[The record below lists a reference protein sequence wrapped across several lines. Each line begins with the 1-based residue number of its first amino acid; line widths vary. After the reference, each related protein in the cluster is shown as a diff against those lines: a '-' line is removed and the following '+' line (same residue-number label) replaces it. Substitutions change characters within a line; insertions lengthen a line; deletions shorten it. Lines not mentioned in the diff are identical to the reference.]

1 MIGTSRFFAC
11 HNASRFIRWN
21 HPDAAHPA
29 LRRLLILYAGLIAA
43 NAAVWLWAL
52 AVLRDH
58 PLLLGTAA
66 IAYGLGLRH
75 AVDADHI
82 AAIDVATRKLMQEGQ
97 RPVSV
102 GLFFSLGHSTIVIA
116 ATLGIALTAF
126 ALRDRFDAFR
136 EIGGTI
142 GTAVSATFL
151 LVLACVNLVILRD
164 VWRRY
169 RGTHGHAHD
178 AAHVHRPAGLRVP
191 AAATAVPVRV
201 EELAH
206 VSGRRAVRAGFD
218 TATEIGLLA
227 IAAAQASQ
235 GLPVYTVMLFPA
247 LFTAG
252 MTLIDSTDN
261 VLMIHAY
268 GWAMDDPQ
276 RKLLYN
282 ASITF
287 VSAAV
292 ALAIGGIEAAGL
304 LADKLSLTGPVR
316 DALDALGE
324 RFGSIGYGI
333 VALFLV
339 CWIASILF
347 HRWQRAA
354 DAPAR

>member
-1 MIGTSRFFAC
+1 MQRDSSDGT
-11 HNASRFIRWN
+11 I
-21 HPDAAHPA
+21 PMPPTPA

-82 AAIDVATRKLMQEGQ
+82 AAIDVATRKLMQDGQ

-151 LVLACVNLVILRD
+151 LVLACVNLAILRD

-169 RGTHGHAHD
+169 RGTHGHGHGHAHD
-178 AAHVHRPAGLRVP
+178 AAHVHRPAGLVSRLLRPLFRFVSKSWHMY
-191 AAATAVPVRV
+191 PVGV
-201 EELAH
+201 LF
-206 VSGRRAVRAGFD
+206 GLGFD

-292 ALAIGGIEAAGL
+292 ALAIGGIEAASL

-316 DALDALGE
+316 DALDAVGE

>member
-1 MIGTSRFFAC
+1 MYPVGVLF
-11 HNASRFIRWN
+11 
-21 HPDAAHPA
+21 
-29 LRRLLILYAGLIAA
+29 GL
-43 NAAVWLWAL
+43 
-52 AVLRDH
+52 
-58 PLLLGTAA
+58 
-66 IAYGLGLRH
+66 
-75 AVDADHI
+75 
-82 AAIDVATRKLMQEGQ
+82 
-97 RPVSV
+97 
-102 GLFFSLGHSTIVIA
+102 
-116 ATLGIALTAF
+116 
-126 ALRDRFDAFR
+126 
-136 EIGGTI
+136 
-142 GTAVSATFL
+142 
-151 LVLACVNLVILRD
+151 
-164 VWRRY
+164 
-169 RGTHGHAHD
+169 
-178 AAHVHRPAGLRVP
+178 
-191 AAATAVPVRV
+191 
-201 EELAH
+201 
-206 VSGRRAVRAGFD
+206 GFD

>member
-1 MIGTSRFFAC
+1 MPPT
-11 HNASRFIRWN
+11 
-21 HPDAAHPA
+21 PA

-82 AAIDVATRKLMQEGQ
+82 AAIDVATRKLMQDGQ

-151 LVLACVNLVILRD
+151 LVLACVNLAILRD

-169 RGTHGHAHD
+169 RGTHGHGHGHRHRHRHAHD
-178 AAHVHRPAGLRVP
+178 AAHVHRPAGLVSRLLRPLFRFVSKSWHMY
-191 AAATAVPVRV
+191 PVGV
-201 EELAH
+201 LF
-206 VSGRRAVRAGFD
+206 GLGFD

-304 LADKLSLTGPVR
+304 LADKLSLTGPLR
-316 DALDALGE
+316 DALDAVGE

>member
-1 MIGTSRFFAC
+1 MEPSRC
-11 HNASRFIRWN
+11 R
-21 HPDAAHPA
+21 PPA

-169 RGTHGHAHD
+169 RG
-178 AAHVHRPAGLRVP
+178 AGMRTMPRMCTARRARVP

-206 VSGRRAVRAGFD
+206 VSGRRAVQARFRYCNRNRPARDRRRA
-218 TATEIGLLA
+218 
-227 IAAAQASQ
+227 ASQ
-235 GLPVYTVMLFPA
+235 GLPVYTVMLFPRC
-247 LFTAG
+247 
-252 MTLIDSTDN
+252 S
-261 VLMIHAY
+261 
-268 GWAMDDPQ
+268 P
-276 RKLLYN
+276 
-282 ASITF
+282 
-287 VSAAV
+287 
-292 ALAIGGIEAAGL
+292 
-304 LADKLSLTGPVR
+304 
-316 DALDALGE
+316 
-324 RFGSIGYGI
+324 
-333 VALFLV
+333 
-339 CWIASILF
+339 
-347 HRWQRAA
+347 
-354 DAPAR
+354 PA